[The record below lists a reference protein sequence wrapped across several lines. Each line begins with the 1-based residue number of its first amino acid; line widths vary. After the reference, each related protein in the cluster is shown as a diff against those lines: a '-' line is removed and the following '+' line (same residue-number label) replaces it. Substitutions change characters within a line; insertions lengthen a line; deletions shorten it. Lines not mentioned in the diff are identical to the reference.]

1 MQTKEQMT
9 DWTLLSDMYYAAPE
23 IWYGLGLFAVLLLAV
38 ILFEL
43 LRILKLKQKNYFL
56 NRDRERY
63 AETLYASRDGYF
75 AFIYPDQKVNDPR
88 RNIVERCSRRLAVIM
103 NLPEGTKSSFEDIL
117 KNFYKDDVK
126 KIQKY
131 VGMLKDE
138 GVSFDD
144 EFMLKTAN
152 KYLRLVGTR
161 INGIDG
167 NIYCDMIWFRD
178 VSFETSKISSL
189 EKAKDDTSFRLA
201 QLQDLLDNLPF
212 PIWLRNDKLKIIN
225 CNKKFAELAGGASR
239 ETVLREGI
247 EINSVSGESVSKELA
262 KTAHAANRGRK
273 ATVNVVRN
281 GERIVME
288 AFETPFHAEE
298 SLDKIYTAGTLIDV
312 SELDEL
318 KRNLKLHQNAQLE
331 ILGTLGTAFAV
342 FDQHLKLAFHNQSF
356 AKLWQLEDSWFEQD
370 ASYAAFLD
378 TIREKRLLPEVP
390 DYVMFKNEEQKKFTQ
405 IIEPQKDML
414 HLPNGKT
421 LRRLRAAYPMGG
433 LIFAYEDITDRLA
446 TTSAYNALLAV
457 QKEMLENLFD
467 AVLIFGTNGRLNS
480 YNSAY
485 LKLWKTQ
492 KNFLDQEPNLEEI
505 LDSQRQFFG
514 RKENWNELKKEIAA
528 HLLSMT
534 TKSFILNRKEE
545 GDLEVAA
552 KNLSDGSLMITYKR
566 LPGSD

>member
-1 MQTKEQMT
+1 MI
-9 DWTLLSDMYYAAPE
+9 DWTLISDMYYAAPE
-23 IWYGLGLFAVLLLAV
+23 FWYGLGVLAALMATV

-131 VGMLKDE
+131 VSMLKDE

-152 KYLRLVGTR
+152 KFLRLVGTR

-189 EKAKDDTSFRLA
+189 EKAKADTGAKLT
-201 QLQDLLDNLPF
+201 QLQDMLDNLPF
-212 PIWLRNDKLKIIN
+212 PVWLRNDKLKIIN
-225 CNKKFAELAGGASR
+225 CNRKFAELAGSTNR
-239 ETVLREGI
+239 ETILREGG
-247 EINSVSGESVSKELA
+247 EINSIGGESVSKELA
-262 KTAHAANRGRK
+262 KAACAANRGRK
-273 ATVNVVRN
+273 ATVNVVKD
-281 GERIVME
+281 GERLVME
-288 AFETPFHAEE
+288 AYETPFHAEE
-298 SLDKIYTAGTLIDV
+298 SLDKIFTAGTLIDV

-342 FDQHLKLAFHNQSF
+342 FDQNLRLAFHNHSF
-356 AKLWQLEDSWFEQD
+356 AKLWQLEESWFEGEPT
-370 ASYAAFLD
+370 YAAFLD

-414 HLPNGKT
+414 HLPDGKT

-446 TTSAYNALLAV
+446 TTSAYNALLSV
-457 QKEMLENLFD
+457 QKELLENLFD
-467 AVLIFGTNGRLNS
+467 AVLIFGANGRLNS
-480 YNSAY
+480 YNQAY
-485 LKLWKTQ
+485 LKLWKAQ
-492 KNFLDQEPNLEEI
+492 KSFLDQEPSLDEV
-505 LDSQRQFFG
+505 LDSQRGFFSQ
-514 RKENWNELKKEIAA
+514 KEYWIELKKEIAA

-534 TKSFILNRKEE
+534 TKSFILNRREQD
-545 GDLEVAA
+545 DLEVAA
-552 KNLSDGSLMITYKR
+552 RNLSDGSLMISYKKI
-566 LPGSD
+566 

>member
-1 MQTKEQMT
+1 
-9 DWTLLSDMYYAAPE
+9 MYYAAPE
-23 IWYGLGLFAVLLLAV
+23 IWYVLAAVFV
-38 ILFEL
+38 ILFAIIMVEL
-43 LRILKLKQKNYFL
+43 FRILKLKQKNYFL

-103 NLPEGTKSSFEDIL
+103 NLPNGTKSSFEDIL
-117 KNFYKDDVK
+117 KNFYKDDAK

-178 VSFETSKISSL
+178 VSFEVNKISSL
-189 EKAKDDTSFRLA
+189 ENDKDNTYFQLA
-201 QLQDLLDNLPF
+201 QLQDMLDNLPF
-212 PIWLRNDKLKIIN
+212 PVWLRNDKLKIIN
-225 CNKKFAELAGGASR
+225 CNKKFVELCGGQSK
-239 ETVLREGI
+239 ENILNEGI
-247 EINSVSGESVSKELA
+247 EITGINGESISKDLA
-262 KTAHAANRGRK
+262 KMAHAINRGK
-273 ATVNVVRN
+273 KNTVSLIKN
-281 GERIVME
+281 GERLVME

-298 SLDKIYTAGTLIDV
+298 SLDKIFTAGTLIDV

-318 KRNLKLHQNAQLE
+318 KRNLKVHQNAQLE

-342 FDQHLKLAFHNQSF
+342 FNQHLKLAFHNQAF
-356 AKLWQLEDSWFEQD
+356 ARLWQLDDDWFEQEP
-370 ASYAAFLD
+370 SYAMFLD

-390 DYVMFKNEEQKKFTQ
+390 DYVMFKNDEQKKFTQ

-421 LRRLRAAYPMGG
+421 LRRLRAAYPTGG

-446 TTSAYNALLAV
+446 TTSAYNALLSV

-467 AVLIFGTNGRLNS
+467 AVLIFGSNGRLNF
-480 YNSAY
+480 YNDAY
-485 LKLWKTQ
+485 LKLWNAQKT
-492 KNFLDQEPNLEEI
+492 FLTQEPNLEEI
-505 LDSQRQFFG
+505 LDSQRHFFSA
-514 RKENWNELKKEIAA
+514 KEDWENLKKEMTA

-534 TKSFILNRKEE
+534 TKTFILNRKD
-545 GDLEVAA
+545 GIDVEVASS
-552 KNLSDGSLMITYKR
+552 NLSDGSLMITYKKTP
-566 LPGSD
+566 L

>member
-1 MQTKEQMT
+1 MT
-9 DWTLLSDMYYAAPE
+9 DFNLLSDMYYAAPE
-23 IWYGLGLFAVLLLAV
+23 IWYALAFVFIVLLLV

-43 LRILKLKQKNYFL
+43 FRILKLKQKNYFL

-103 NLPEGTKSSFEDIL
+103 NLPEGTKSSFEEIL

-131 VGMLKDE
+131 VSLLKDE

-178 VSFETSKISSL
+178 VSFEVNKISSL
-189 EKAKDDTSFRLA
+189 ENDKDNTYFQLA
-201 QLQDLLDNLPF
+201 QLQDMFDNLPF
-212 PIWLRNDKLKIIN
+212 PVWLRNDKLKIIN
-225 CNKKFAELAGGASR
+225 CNKKFAELCGGQAK
-239 ETVLREGI
+239 EKILNEGI
-247 EINSVSGESVSKELA
+247 EITGINGESISKELA
-262 KTAHAANRGRK
+262 KMAHAINRSKK
-273 ATVNVVRN
+273 ATVSIIKN
-281 GERIVME
+281 GERLVME

-298 SLDKIYTAGTLIDV
+298 SLDKIFTAGTLIDV

-318 KRNLKLHQNAQLE
+318 KRNLKVHQNAQLE

-356 AKLWQLEDSWFEQD
+356 ARLWQLDDAWFEKEP
-370 ASYAAFLD
+370 SYTVFLD

-421 LRRLRAAYPMGG
+421 LRRLRAAYPTGG

-446 TTSAYNALLAV
+446 TTSAYNALLSV

-467 AVLIFGTNGRLNS
+467 AVLIFGSNGRLS
-480 YNSAY
+480 FYNEAY
-485 LKLWKTQ
+485 LKLWKAQ
-492 KNFLDQEPNLEEI
+492 KNFLAQEPNLEEV
-505 LDSQRQFFG
+505 LDSQRYFFSE
-514 RKENWNELKKEIAA
+514 KEDWENLKKEMTA

-534 TKSFILNRKEE
+534 TKTFILNRK
-545 GDLEVAA
+545 DDSDIEVASC
-552 KNLSDGSLMITYKR
+552 NLSDGSLMITYKKTS
-566 LPGSD
+566 L

>member
-1 MQTKEQMT
+1 MI
-9 DWTLLSDMYYAAPE
+9 DWTLISDMYYAAPE
-23 IWYGLGLFAVLLLAV
+23 FWYGLGVLAALMAAV

-131 VGMLKDE
+131 VSMLKDE

-152 KYLRLVGTR
+152 KFLRLVGTR

-189 EKAKDDTSFRLA
+189 EKAKADTGAKLT
-201 QLQDLLDNLPF
+201 QLQDMLDNLPF
-212 PIWLRNDKLKIIN
+212 PVWLRNDKLKIIN
-225 CNKKFAELAGGASR
+225 CNRKFAELAGSTNR
-239 ETVLREGI
+239 ETILREGG
-247 EINSVSGESVSKELA
+247 EINSIGGESVSKELA
-262 KTAHAANRGRK
+262 KAACAANRGRK
-273 ATVNVVRN
+273 ATVNVVKD
-281 GERIVME
+281 GERLVME
-288 AFETPFHAEE
+288 AYETPFHAEE
-298 SLDKIYTAGTLIDV
+298 SLDKIFTAGTLIDV

-342 FDQHLKLAFHNQSF
+342 FDQNLRLAFHNHSF
-356 AKLWQLEDSWFEQD
+356 AQLWQLEESWFEGEPT
-370 ASYAAFLD
+370 YAAFLD

-414 HLPNGKT
+414 HLPDGKT

-446 TTSAYNALLAV
+446 TTSAYNALLSV
-457 QKEMLENLFD
+457 QKELLENLFD
-467 AVLIFGTNGRLNS
+467 AVLIFGANGRLNS
-480 YNSAY
+480 YNQAY
-485 LKLWKTQ
+485 LKLWKAQ
-492 KNFLDQEPNLEEI
+492 KSFLDQEPSLDEV
-505 LDSQRQFFG
+505 LDSQRGFFSQ
-514 RKENWNELKKEIAA
+514 KENWIELKKEIAA

-534 TKSFILNRKEE
+534 TKSFILNRREQD
-545 GDLEVAA
+545 DLEVAA
-552 KNLSDGSLMITYKR
+552 RNLSDGSLMISYKKI
-566 LPGSD
+566 

>member
-1 MQTKEQMT
+1 MI
-9 DWTLLSDMYYAAPE
+9 DFNLLSDMYYAAPE
-23 IWYGLGLFAVLLLAV
+23 IWYVLAAVFV
-38 ILFEL
+38 ILFVIIMVEL
-43 LRILKLKQKNYFL
+43 FRILKLKQKNYFL

-103 NLPEGTKSSFEDIL
+103 NLPDGTKSSFEDIL

-131 VGMLKDE
+131 VEMLKDE

-144 EFMLKTAN
+144 EFMLKSAN

-178 VSFETSKISSL
+178 VSFEVNKISSL
-189 EKAKDDTSFRLA
+189 ENDKDNTYFQLV
-201 QLQDLLDNLPF
+201 QLQDMLDNLPF
-212 PIWLRNDKLKIIN
+212 PVWLRNDKLKIIN
-225 CNKKFAELAGGASR
+225 CNKRFLELCGGQTK
-239 ETVLREGI
+239 EKIINEGI
-247 EINSVSGESVSKELA
+247 EINGINGESISKDLA
-262 KTAHAANRGRK
+262 KMAHSINRGK
-273 ATVNVVRN
+273 KTTVSLIKN
-281 GERIVME
+281 GERLVME
-288 AFETPFHAEE
+288 AFETPFHAED
-298 SLDKIYTAGTLIDV
+298 SLDKIFTAGTLIDV

-318 KRNLKLHQNAQLE
+318 KRNLKVHQNAQLE

-356 AKLWQLEDSWFEQD
+356 ARLWLLDDAWFEQEP
-370 ASYAAFLD
+370 SYATFLD

-390 DYVMFKNEEQKKFTQ
+390 DYIMFKNEEQKKFTQ

-421 LRRLRAAYPMGG
+421 LRRLRAAYPTGG

-446 TTSAYNALLAV
+446 TTSAYNALLSV

-467 AVLIFGTNGRLNS
+467 AVLIFGSNGRLNF
-480 YNSAY
+480 YNESY
-485 LKLWKTQ
+485 LKLWKAQ
-492 KNFLDQEPNLEEI
+492 KNFLAQEPNLEEV
-505 LDSQRQFFG
+505 LDSQRLFFDE
-514 RKENWNELKKEIAA
+514 KEDWDSLKKEMTA

-534 TKSFILNRKEE
+534 TKTFILNRRDGK
-545 GDLEVAA
+545 DIEVAA
-552 KNLSDGSLMITYKR
+552 KSLSDGSLMITYKKAS
-566 LPGSD
+566 L

>member
-1 MQTKEQMT
+1 
-9 DWTLLSDMYYAAPE
+9 MYYAAPE
-23 IWYGLGLFAVLLLAV
+23 IWYVLAAIFV
-38 ILFEL
+38 ILFAIIMIEL
-43 LRILKLKQKNYFL
+43 FRILKLKQKNYFL

-103 NLPEGTKSSFEDIL
+103 NLLNGTKSSFEDIL

-178 VSFETSKISSL
+178 VSFEVNKISSL
-189 EKAKDDTSFRLA
+189 ENDKDNTYFQLA
-201 QLQDLLDNLPF
+201 QLQDMLDNLPF
-212 PIWLRNDKLKIIN
+212 PVWLRNDKLKIIN
-225 CNKKFAELAGGASR
+225 CNKKFVELCGGQSK
-239 ETVLREGI
+239 ENILNEGI
-247 EINSVSGESVSKELA
+247 EITGINGESISKDLA
-262 KTAHAANRGRK
+262 KMAHAINRGK
-273 ATVNVVRN
+273 KNTVSLIKN
-281 GERIVME
+281 GERLVME

-298 SLDKIYTAGTLIDV
+298 SLDKIFTAGTLIDV

-318 KRNLKLHQNAQLE
+318 KRNLKVHQNAQLE

-342 FDQHLKLAFHNQSF
+342 FNQHLKLAFHNQAF
-356 AKLWQLEDSWFEQD
+356 ARLWQLDDDWFEQEP
-370 ASYAAFLD
+370 SYAMFLD

-390 DYVMFKNEEQKKFTQ
+390 DYVMFKNDEQKKFTQ

-421 LRRLRAAYPMGG
+421 LRRLRAAYPTGG

-446 TTSAYNALLAV
+446 TTSAYNALLSV

-467 AVLIFGTNGRLNS
+467 AVLIFGSNGRLNF
-480 YNSAY
+480 YNDAY
-485 LKLWKTQ
+485 LKLWNAQKT
-492 KNFLDQEPNLEEI
+492 FLAQEPNLEEI
-505 LDSQRQFFG
+505 LDSQRHFFSA
-514 RKENWNELKKEIAA
+514 KEDWESLKKEMTA

-534 TKSFILNRKEE
+534 TKTFILNRKD
-545 GDLEVAA
+545 GIDVEVASS
-552 KNLSDGSLMITYKR
+552 NLSDGSLMITYKKTP
-566 LPGSD
+566 L

>member
-1 MQTKEQMT
+1 MT
-9 DWTLLSDMYYAAPE
+9 DFNLLSDMYYAAPE
-23 IWYGLGLFAVLLLAV
+23 IWYVLAAIFVILFAVIMV
-38 ILFEL
+38 ELF
-43 LRILKLKQKNYFL
+43 RILKLKQKNYFL

-103 NLPEGTKSSFEDIL
+103 NLPNGTKSSFEDIL

-178 VSFETSKISSL
+178 VSFEVNKISSL
-189 EKAKDDTSFRLA
+189 ENDKDNTYFQLA
-201 QLQDLLDNLPF
+201 QLQDMLDNLPF
-212 PIWLRNDKLKIIN
+212 PVWLRNDKLKIIN
-225 CNKKFAELAGGASR
+225 CNKKFVELCGGQSK
-239 ETVLREGI
+239 ENILNEGI
-247 EINSVSGESVSKELA
+247 EITGINGESISKDLA
-262 KTAHAANRGRK
+262 KMAHAINRGK
-273 ATVNVVRN
+273 KNTVSLIKN
-281 GERIVME
+281 GERLVME

-298 SLDKIYTAGTLIDV
+298 SLDKIFTAGTLIDV

-318 KRNLKLHQNAQLE
+318 KRNLKVHQNAQLE

-342 FDQHLKLAFHNQSF
+342 FNQHLKLAFHNQAF
-356 AKLWQLEDSWFEQD
+356 ARLWQLDDDWFEQEP
-370 ASYAAFLD
+370 SYAMFLD

-390 DYVMFKNEEQKKFTQ
+390 DYVMFKNDEQKKFTQ

-421 LRRLRAAYPMGG
+421 LRRLRAAYPTGG

-446 TTSAYNALLAV
+446 TTSAYNALLSV

-467 AVLIFGTNGRLNS
+467 AVLIFGSNGRLNF
-480 YNSAY
+480 YNDAY
-485 LKLWKTQ
+485 LKLWNAQKT
-492 KNFLDQEPNLEEI
+492 FLAQEPNLEEI
-505 LDSQRQFFG
+505 LDSQRHFFSA
-514 RKENWNELKKEIAA
+514 KEDWENLKKEMTA

-534 TKSFILNRKEE
+534 TKTFILNRKD
-545 GDLEVAA
+545 GIDVEVASS
-552 KNLSDGSLMITYKR
+552 NLSDGSLMITYKKTP
-566 LPGSD
+566 L

>member
-1 MQTKEQMT
+1 MT
-9 DWTLLSDMYYAAPE
+9 DFNLLSDMYYAAPE
-23 IWYGLGLFAVLLLAV
+23 IWYVLAAIFVILFLV

-43 LRILKLKQKNYFL
+43 FRILKLKQKNYFL

-103 NLPEGTKSSFEDIL
+103 NLPNGTKSSFEDIL
-117 KNFYKDDVK
+117 KNFYKDDIK

-131 VGMLKDE
+131 VGLLKDE

-178 VSFETSKISSL
+178 VSFEVNKISSL
-189 EKAKDDTSFRLA
+189 ENDKDNTCFQLA
-201 QLQDLLDNLPF
+201 QLQDMLDNLPF
-212 PIWLRNDKLKIIN
+212 PVWLRNDKLKIIN
-225 CNKKFAELAGGASR
+225 CNKKFVELCGGQTK
-239 ETVLREGI
+239 EKIFNDEI
-247 EINSVSGESVSKELA
+247 EITGISGESISKNLA
-262 KTAHAANRGRK
+262 KMAHTINRGKK
-273 ATVNVVRN
+273 ATVSIIKN
-281 GERIVME
+281 GERLVME

-298 SLDKIYTAGTLIDV
+298 SLDKIFTAGTLIDV

-318 KRNLKLHQNAQLE
+318 TRNLKVHQNAQLE

-356 AKLWQLEDSWFEQD
+356 ARLWQLDDAWFEQEP
-370 ASYAAFLD
+370 SYAAFLD

-390 DYVMFKNEEQKKFTQ
+390 DYVMFKNEEQKKFSQ

-421 LRRLRAAYPMGG
+421 LRRLRAAYPTGG

-446 TTSAYNALLAV
+446 TTSAYNALLSV

-467 AVLIFGTNGRLNS
+467 AVLIFGSNGRLNFYNES
-480 YNSAY
+480 YI
-485 LKLWKTQ
+485 KLWKAQ
-492 KNFLDQEPNLEEI
+492 KNFLAQEPNLEEI
-505 LDSQRQFFG
+505 LDSQRSFFSE
-514 RKENWNELKKEIAA
+514 KENWKDLKKEMTT

-534 TKSFILNRKEE
+534 TKSFIVNRND
-545 GDLEVAA
+545 GNDVEVAS
-552 KNLSDGSLMITYKR
+552 KNLSDGSLMITYKKH
-566 LPGSD
+566 LAD

>member
-1 MQTKEQMT
+1 MI
-9 DWTLLSDMYYAAPE
+9 DWTLISDMYYAAPE
-23 IWYGLGLFAVLLLAV
+23 FWYGLGVLAALMAAV
-38 ILFEL
+38 ILLEL

-131 VGMLKDE
+131 VSMLKDE

-152 KYLRLVGTR
+152 KFLRLVGTR

-189 EKAKDDTSFRLA
+189 EKAKADTGAKLT
-201 QLQDLLDNLPF
+201 QLQDMLDNLPF
-212 PIWLRNDKLKIIN
+212 PVWLRNDKLKIIN
-225 CNKKFAELAGGASR
+225 CNRKFAELAGSTNR
-239 ETVLREGI
+239 ETILREGG
-247 EINSVSGESVSKELA
+247 EINSIGGESVSKELA
-262 KTAHAANRGRK
+262 KAACAANRGRK
-273 ATVNVVRN
+273 ATVNVVKD
-281 GERIVME
+281 GERLVME
-288 AFETPFHAEE
+288 AYETPFHAEE
-298 SLDKIYTAGTLIDV
+298 SLDKIFTAGTLIDV

-342 FDQHLKLAFHNQSF
+342 FDQNLRLAFHNHSF
-356 AKLWQLEDSWFEQD
+356 AQLWQLEESWFEGEPT
-370 ASYAAFLD
+370 YAAFLD

-414 HLPNGKT
+414 HLPDGKT

-446 TTSAYNALLAV
+446 TTSAYNALLSV
-457 QKEMLENLFD
+457 QKELLENLFD
-467 AVLIFGTNGRLNS
+467 AVLIFGANGRLNS
-480 YNSAY
+480 YNQAY
-485 LKLWKTQ
+485 LKLWKAQ
-492 KNFLDQEPNLEEI
+492 KSFLDQEPSLDEV
-505 LDSQRQFFG
+505 LDSQRGFFSQ
-514 RKENWNELKKEIAA
+514 KENWIELKKEIAA

-534 TKSFILNRKEE
+534 TKSFILNRREQD
-545 GDLEVAA
+545 DLEVAA
-552 KNLSDGSLMITYKR
+552 RNLSDGSLMISYKKI
-566 LPGSD
+566 

>member
-1 MQTKEQMT
+1 MI
-9 DWTLLSDMYYAAPE
+9 DWTLISDMYYAAPE
-23 IWYGLGLFAVLLLAV
+23 FWYGLGVLAALMAAV

-152 KYLRLVGTR
+152 KFLRLVGTR

-189 EKAKDDTSFRLA
+189 EKAKADTGAKLT
-201 QLQDLLDNLPF
+201 QLQDMLDNLPF
-212 PIWLRNDKLKIIN
+212 PVWLRNDKLKIIN
-225 CNKKFAELAGGASR
+225 CNRKFAELAGSTNR
-239 ETVLREGI
+239 ETILREGG
-247 EINSVSGESVSKELA
+247 EINSIGGESVSKELA
-262 KTAHAANRGRK
+262 KAACAANRGRK
-273 ATVNVVRN
+273 ATVNVVKD
-281 GERIVME
+281 GERLVME
-288 AFETPFHAEE
+288 AYETPFHAEE
-298 SLDKIYTAGTLIDV
+298 SLDKIFTAGTLIDV

-342 FDQHLKLAFHNQSF
+342 FDQNLRLAFHNHSF
-356 AKLWQLEDSWFEQD
+356 AQLWPLEESWFEGEPT
-370 ASYAAFLD
+370 YAAFLD

-414 HLPNGKT
+414 HLPDGKT

-446 TTSAYNALLAV
+446 TTSAYNALLSV
-457 QKEMLENLFD
+457 QKELLENLFD
-467 AVLIFGTNGRLNS
+467 AVLIFGANGRLNS
-480 YNSAY
+480 YNQAY
-485 LKLWKTQ
+485 LKLWKAQ
-492 KNFLDQEPNLEEI
+492 KSFLDQEPSLDEV
-505 LDSQRQFFG
+505 LDSQRGFFSQ
-514 RKENWNELKKEIAA
+514 KENWIELKKEIAA

-534 TKSFILNRKEE
+534 TKSFILNRREQD
-545 GDLEVAA
+545 DLEVAA
-552 KNLSDGSLMITYKR
+552 RNLSDGSLMISYKKI
-566 LPGSD
+566 

>member
-1 MQTKEQMT
+1 
-9 DWTLLSDMYYAAPE
+9 MYYAAPE
-23 IWYGLGLFAVLLLAV
+23 IWYVLAAIFV
-38 ILFEL
+38 ILFAIIMVEL
-43 LRILKLKQKNYFL
+43 FRILKLKQKNYFL

-103 NLPEGTKSSFEDIL
+103 NLPNGTKSSFEDIL

-178 VSFETSKISSL
+178 VSFEVNKISSL
-189 EKAKDDTSFRLA
+189 ENDKDNTYFQLA
-201 QLQDLLDNLPF
+201 QLQDMLDNLPF
-212 PIWLRNDKLKIIN
+212 PVWLRNDKLKIIN
-225 CNKKFAELAGGASR
+225 CNKKFVELCGGQSK
-239 ETVLREGI
+239 ENILNEGI
-247 EINSVSGESVSKELA
+247 EITGINGESISKDLA
-262 KTAHAANRGRK
+262 KMAHAINRGK
-273 ATVNVVRN
+273 KNTVSLIKN
-281 GERIVME
+281 GERLVME

-298 SLDKIYTAGTLIDV
+298 SLDKIFTAGTLIDV

-318 KRNLKLHQNAQLE
+318 KRNLKVHQNAQLE

-342 FDQHLKLAFHNQSF
+342 FNQHLKLAFHNQAF
-356 AKLWQLEDSWFEQD
+356 ARLWQLDDDWFEQEP
-370 ASYAAFLD
+370 SYAMFLD

-390 DYVMFKNEEQKKFTQ
+390 DYVMFKNDEQKKFTQ

-421 LRRLRAAYPMGG
+421 LRRLRAAYPTGG

-446 TTSAYNALLAV
+446 TTSAYNALLSV

-467 AVLIFGTNGRLNS
+467 AVLIFGSNGRLNF
-480 YNSAY
+480 YNDAY
-485 LKLWKTQ
+485 LKLWNAPKT
-492 KNFLDQEPNLEEI
+492 FLAQEPNLEEI
-505 LDSQRQFFG
+505 LDSQRHFFSA
-514 RKENWNELKKEIAA
+514 KEDWENLKKEMTA

-534 TKSFILNRKEE
+534 TKTFILNRKD
-545 GDLEVAA
+545 GIDVEVASS
-552 KNLSDGSLMITYKR
+552 NLSDGSLMITYKKTP
-566 LPGSD
+566 L

>member
-1 MQTKEQMT
+1 
-9 DWTLLSDMYYAAPE
+9 MYYAAPE
-23 IWYGLGLFAVLLLAV
+23 IWYVLAAIFVILFAVIMV
-38 ILFEL
+38 ELF
-43 LRILKLKQKNYFL
+43 RILKLKQKNYFL

-103 NLPEGTKSSFEDIL
+103 NLPNGTKSSFEDIL

-178 VSFETSKISSL
+178 VSFEVNKISSL
-189 EKAKDDTSFRLA
+189 ENDKDNTYFQLA
-201 QLQDLLDNLPF
+201 QLQDMLDNLPF
-212 PIWLRNDKLKIIN
+212 PVWLRNDKLKIIN
-225 CNKKFAELAGGASR
+225 CNKKFVELCGGQSK
-239 ETVLREGI
+239 ENILNEGI
-247 EINSVSGESVSKELA
+247 EITGINGESISKDLA
-262 KTAHAANRGRK
+262 KMAHAINRGK
-273 ATVNVVRN
+273 KNTVSLIKN
-281 GERIVME
+281 GERLVME

-298 SLDKIYTAGTLIDV
+298 SLDKIFTAGTLIDV

-318 KRNLKLHQNAQLE
+318 KRNLKVHQNAQLE

-342 FDQHLKLAFHNQSF
+342 FNQHLKLAFHNQAF
-356 AKLWQLEDSWFEQD
+356 ARLWQLDDDWFEQEP
-370 ASYAAFLD
+370 SYAMFLD

-390 DYVMFKNEEQKKFTQ
+390 DYVMFKNDEQKKFTQ

-421 LRRLRAAYPMGG
+421 LRRLRAAYPTGG

-446 TTSAYNALLAV
+446 TTSAYNALLSV

-467 AVLIFGTNGRLNS
+467 AVLIFGSNGRLNF
-480 YNSAY
+480 YNDAY
-485 LKLWKTQ
+485 LKLWNAQKT
-492 KNFLDQEPNLEEI
+492 FLAQEPNLEEI
-505 LDSQRQFFG
+505 LDSQRHFFSA
-514 RKENWNELKKEIAA
+514 KEDWENLKKEMTA

-534 TKSFILNRKEE
+534 TKTFILNRKD
-545 GDLEVAA
+545 GIDVEVASS
-552 KNLSDGSLMITYKR
+552 NLSDGSLMITYKKTP
-566 LPGSD
+566 L

>member
-1 MQTKEQMT
+1 
-9 DWTLLSDMYYAAPE
+9 MYYAAPE
-23 IWYGLGLFAVLLLAV
+23 IWYVLAAIFV
-38 ILFEL
+38 ILFAIIMVEL
-43 LRILKLKQKNYFL
+43 FRILKLKQKNYFL

-103 NLPEGTKSSFEDIL
+103 NLPNGTKSSFEDIL

-178 VSFETSKISSL
+178 VSFEVNKISSL
-189 EKAKDDTSFRLA
+189 ENDKDNTYFQLA
-201 QLQDLLDNLPF
+201 QLQDMLDNLPF
-212 PIWLRNDKLKIIN
+212 PVWLRNDKLKIIN
-225 CNKKFAELAGGASR
+225 CNKKFVELCGGQSK
-239 ETVLREGI
+239 ENILNEGI
-247 EINSVSGESVSKELA
+247 EITGINGESISKDLA
-262 KTAHAANRGRK
+262 KMAHAINRGK
-273 ATVNVVRN
+273 KNTVSLIKN
-281 GERIVME
+281 GERLVME

-298 SLDKIYTAGTLIDV
+298 SLDKIFTAGTLIDV

-318 KRNLKLHQNAQLE
+318 KRNLKVHQNAQLE

-342 FDQHLKLAFHNQSF
+342 FNQHLKLAFHNQAF
-356 AKLWQLEDSWFEQD
+356 ARLWQLDDDWFEQEP
-370 ASYAAFLD
+370 SYAMFLD

-390 DYVMFKNEEQKKFTQ
+390 DYVMFKNDEQKKFTQ

-421 LRRLRAAYPMGG
+421 LRRLRAAYPTGG

-446 TTSAYNALLAV
+446 TTSAYNALLSV

-467 AVLIFGTNGRLNS
+467 AVLIFGSNGRLNF
-480 YNSAY
+480 YNDAY
-485 LKLWKTQ
+485 LKLWNAQKT
-492 KNFLDQEPNLEEI
+492 FLAQEPNLEEI
-505 LDSQRQFFG
+505 LDSQRHFFSA
-514 RKENWNELKKEIAA
+514 KEDWENLKKEMTA

-534 TKSFILNRKEE
+534 TKTFILNRKD
-545 GDLEVAA
+545 GIDVEVASS
-552 KNLSDGSLMITYKR
+552 NLSDGSLMITYKKTP
-566 LPGSD
+566 L

>member
-1 MQTKEQMT
+1 MI
-9 DWTLLSDMYYAAPE
+9 DWTLISDMYYAAPE
-23 IWYGLGLFAVLLLAV
+23 FWYGLGVLAALMAAV

-152 KYLRLVGTR
+152 KFLRLVGTR

-189 EKAKDDTSFRLA
+189 EKAKTDTGAKLT
-201 QLQDLLDNLPF
+201 QLQDMLDNLPF
-212 PIWLRNDKLKIIN
+212 PVWLRNDKLKIIN
-225 CNKKFAELAGGASR
+225 CNRKFAELAGSTNR
-239 ETVLREGI
+239 ETILREGG
-247 EINSVSGESVSKELA
+247 EINSIGGESVSKELA
-262 KTAHAANRGRK
+262 KAACAANRGRK
-273 ATVNVVRN
+273 ATVNVVKD
-281 GERIVME
+281 GERLVME
-288 AFETPFHAEE
+288 AYETPFHAEE
-298 SLDKIYTAGTLIDV
+298 SLDKIFTAGTLIDV

-342 FDQHLKLAFHNQSF
+342 FDQNLRLAFHNHSF
-356 AKLWQLEDSWFEQD
+356 AQLWQLEESWFEGEPT
-370 ASYAAFLD
+370 YAAFLD

-414 HLPNGKT
+414 HLPDGKT

-446 TTSAYNALLAV
+446 TTSAYNALLSV
-457 QKEMLENLFD
+457 QKELLENLFD
-467 AVLIFGTNGRLNS
+467 AVLIFGANGRLNS
-480 YNSAY
+480 YNQAY
-485 LKLWKTQ
+485 LKLWKAQ
-492 KNFLDQEPNLEEI
+492 KSFLDQEPSLDEV
-505 LDSQRQFFG
+505 LDSQRGFFSQ
-514 RKENWNELKKEIAA
+514 KENWIELKKEIAA

-534 TKSFILNRKEE
+534 TKSFILNRREQD
-545 GDLEVAA
+545 DLEVAA
-552 KNLSDGSLMITYKR
+552 RNLSDGSLMISYKKI
-566 LPGSD
+566 

>member
-1 MQTKEQMT
+1 
-9 DWTLLSDMYYAAPE
+9 MYYAAPE
-23 IWYGLGLFAVLLLAV
+23 IWYVLAAIFV
-38 ILFEL
+38 ILFAIIMVEL
-43 LRILKLKQKNYFL
+43 FRILKLKQKNYFL

-103 NLPEGTKSSFEDIL
+103 NLPNGTKSSFEDIL

-178 VSFETSKISSL
+178 VSFEVNKISSL
-189 EKAKDDTSFRLA
+189 ENDKDNTYFQLA
-201 QLQDLLDNLPF
+201 QLQDMLDNLPF
-212 PIWLRNDKLKIIN
+212 PVWLRNDKLKIIN
-225 CNKKFAELAGGASR
+225 CNKKFVELCGGQSK
-239 ETVLREGI
+239 ENILNEGI
-247 EINSVSGESVSKELA
+247 EITGINGESISKDLA
-262 KTAHAANRGRK
+262 KMAHAINRGK
-273 ATVNVVRN
+273 KNTVSLIKN
-281 GERIVME
+281 GERLVME

-298 SLDKIYTAGTLIDV
+298 SLDKIFTAGTLIDV

-318 KRNLKLHQNAQLE
+318 KRNLKVHQNAQLE

-342 FDQHLKLAFHNQSF
+342 FNQHLKLAFHNQAF
-356 AKLWQLEDSWFEQD
+356 ARLWQLDDDWFEQEP
-370 ASYAAFLD
+370 SYAMFLD
-378 TIREKRLLPEVP
+378 TIREKGLLPEVP
-390 DYVMFKNEEQKKFTQ
+390 DYVMFKNDEQKKFTQ

-421 LRRLRAAYPMGG
+421 LRRLRAAYPTGG

-446 TTSAYNALLAV
+446 TTSAYNALLSV

-467 AVLIFGTNGRLNS
+467 AVLIFGSNGRLNF
-480 YNSAY
+480 YNDAY
-485 LKLWKTQ
+485 LKLWNAPKT
-492 KNFLDQEPNLEEI
+492 FLAQEPNLEEI
-505 LDSQRQFFG
+505 LDSQRHFFSA
-514 RKENWNELKKEIAA
+514 KEDWENLKKEMTA

-534 TKSFILNRKEE
+534 TKTFILNRKD
-545 GDLEVAA
+545 GIDVEVASS
-552 KNLSDGSLMITYKR
+552 NLSDGSLMITYKKTP
-566 LPGSD
+566 L

>member
-1 MQTKEQMT
+1 MT
-9 DWTLLSDMYYAAPE
+9 DFDLLSDMYYAAPE
-23 IWYGLGLFAVLLLAV
+23 IWYALAFVFV
-38 ILFEL
+38 ILFVIILGL
-43 LRILKLKQKNYFL
+43 LFRLLKLKQKNYFL

-88 RNIVERCSRRLAVIM
+88 KNIVERCSRRLAVIM
-103 NLPEGTKSSFEDIL
+103 NLPEGTKSSFEDLL

-131 VGMLKDE
+131 VSLLKDD

-178 VSFETSKISSL
+178 VSFEVNKISSL
-189 EKAKDDTSFRLA
+189 ENDKNKTCFQLS
-201 QLQDLLDNLPF
+201 QLQDMLDNLPF
-212 PIWLRNDKLKIIN
+212 PVWLRNDKLRIIN
-225 CNKKFAELAGGASR
+225 CNKKFIELCGGISKER
-239 ETVLREGI
+239 ILNEGI
-247 EINSVSGESVSKELA
+247 EITGINGESISKDLA
-262 KTAHAANRGRK
+262 KMAHAINRNK
-273 ATVNVVRN
+273 KNTVSIVKN
-281 GERIVME
+281 GERLVME

-298 SLDKIYTAGTLIDV
+298 SLDKIFTAGTLVDV

-318 KRNLKLHQNAQLE
+318 KRNLKVHQNAQLE

-356 AKLWQLEDSWFEQD
+356 AHLWKLDESWFEQD
-370 ASYAAFLD
+370 PSYTMFLD

-421 LRRLRAAYPMGG
+421 LRRLRAAYPTGG

-446 TTSAYNALLAV
+446 TTSAYNALLSV

-467 AVLIFGTNGRLNS
+467 AVVVFGSNGRLS
-480 YNSAY
+480 FYNESY
-485 LKLWKTQ
+485 LKLWKAQ
-492 KNFLDQEPNLEEI
+492 KNFLSQEPNLEEL
-505 LDSQRQFFG
+505 LDSQRFFFSE
-514 RKENWNELKKEIAA
+514 KEDWENLKKEITA

-534 TKSFILNRKEE
+534 TKTFILNRKD
-545 GDLEVAA
+545 GSDIEVASS
-552 KNLSDGSLMITYKR
+552 NLSDGSLMITYKKAP
-566 LPGSD
+566 L

>member
-1 MQTKEQMT
+1 MT
-9 DWTLLSDMYYAAPE
+9 DFNLLSDMYYAAPE
-23 IWYGLGLFAVLLLAV
+23 IWYVLAAIFVILFLV

-43 LRILKLKQKNYFL
+43 FRILKLKQKNYFL

-103 NLPEGTKSSFEDIL
+103 NLPNGTKSSFEDIL
-117 KNFYKDDVK
+117 KNFYKDDIK

-131 VGMLKDE
+131 VGLLKDE

-178 VSFETSKISSL
+178 VSFEVNKISSL
-189 EKAKDDTSFRLA
+189 ENDKDNTCFQLA
-201 QLQDLLDNLPF
+201 QLQDMLDNLPF
-212 PIWLRNDKLKIIN
+212 PVWLRNDKLKIIN
-225 CNKKFAELAGGASR
+225 CNKKFVELCGGQTK
-239 ETVLREGI
+239 EKIFNDEI
-247 EINSVSGESVSKELA
+247 EITGISGESISKNLA
-262 KTAHAANRGRK
+262 KMAHTINRGKK
-273 ATVNVVRN
+273 ATVSIIKN
-281 GERIVME
+281 GERLVME

-298 SLDKIYTAGTLIDV
+298 SLDKIFTAGTLIDV

-318 KRNLKLHQNAQLE
+318 KRNLKVHQNAQLE

-356 AKLWQLEDSWFEQD
+356 ARLWQLDDAWFEQEP
-370 ASYAAFLD
+370 SYAAFLD

-390 DYVMFKNEEQKKFTQ
+390 DYVMFKNEEQKKFSQ

-421 LRRLRAAYPMGG
+421 LRRLRAAYPTGG

-446 TTSAYNALLAV
+446 TTSAYNALLSV

-467 AVLIFGTNGRLNS
+467 AVLIFGSNGRLNFYNES
-480 YNSAY
+480 YI
-485 LKLWKTQ
+485 KLWKAQ
-492 KNFLDQEPNLEEI
+492 KNFLAQEPNLEEI
-505 LDSQRQFFG
+505 LDSQRSFFSE
-514 RKENWNELKKEIAA
+514 KENWKDLKKEMTT

-534 TKSFILNRKEE
+534 TKSFIVNRND
-545 GDLEVAA
+545 GNDVEVAS
-552 KNLSDGSLMITYKR
+552 KNLSDGSLMITYKKH
-566 LPGSD
+566 LAD

>member
-1 MQTKEQMT
+1 MI
-9 DWTLLSDMYYAAPE
+9 DWTLISDMYYAAPE
-23 IWYGLGLFAVLLLAV
+23 FWYGLGVLAALMAAV

-43 LRILKLKQKNYFL
+43 LRILKLKQKNYFI

-152 KYLRLVGTR
+152 KFLRLVGTR

-189 EKAKDDTSFRLA
+189 EKAKADTGAKLT
-201 QLQDLLDNLPF
+201 QLQDMLDNLPF
-212 PIWLRNDKLKIIN
+212 PVWLRNDKLKIIN
-225 CNKKFAELAGGASR
+225 CNRKFAELAGSTNR
-239 ETVLREGI
+239 ETILREGG
-247 EINSVSGESVSKELA
+247 EINSIGGESVSKELA
-262 KTAHAANRGRK
+262 KAACAANRGRK
-273 ATVNVVRN
+273 ATVNVVKD
-281 GERIVME
+281 GERLVME
-288 AFETPFHAEE
+288 AYETPFHAEE
-298 SLDKIYTAGTLIDV
+298 SLDKIFTAGTLIDV

-342 FDQHLKLAFHNQSF
+342 FDQNLRLAFHNHSF
-356 AKLWQLEDSWFEQD
+356 AQLWQLEESWFEGEPT
-370 ASYAAFLD
+370 YAAFLD

-446 TTSAYNALLAV
+446 TTSAYNALLSV
-457 QKEMLENLFD
+457 QKELLENLFD
-467 AVLIFGTNGRLNS
+467 AVLIFGANGRLNS
-480 YNSAY
+480 YNQAY
-485 LKLWKTQ
+485 LKLWKAQ
-492 KNFLDQEPNLEEI
+492 KSFLDQEPSLDEV
-505 LDSQRQFFG
+505 LDSQRGFFSQ
-514 RKENWNELKKEIAA
+514 KENWIELKKEIAA

-534 TKSFILNRKEE
+534 TKSFILNRREQD
-545 GDLEVAA
+545 DLEVAA
-552 KNLSDGSLMITYKR
+552 RNLSDGSLMISYKKI
-566 LPGSD
+566 

>member
-1 MQTKEQMT
+1 MT
-9 DWTLLSDMYYAAPE
+9 DFNLLSDMYYAAPE
-23 IWYGLGLFAVLLLAV
+23 IWYVLAAIFVILFLV

-43 LRILKLKQKNYFL
+43 FRILKLKQKNYFL

-103 NLPEGTKSSFEDIL
+103 NLPNGTKSSFEDIL
-117 KNFYKDDVK
+117 KNFYKDDIK

-131 VGMLKDE
+131 VGLLKDE

-178 VSFETSKISSL
+178 VSFEVNKISSL
-189 EKAKDDTSFRLA
+189 ENDKDNTCFQLA
-201 QLQDLLDNLPF
+201 QLQDMLDNLPF
-212 PIWLRNDKLKIIN
+212 PVWLRNDKLKIIN
-225 CNKKFAELAGGASR
+225 CNKKFVELCGGQTK
-239 ETVLREGI
+239 EKIFNKEIEVTGI
-247 EINSVSGESVSKELA
+247 SGESISKNLA
-262 KTAHAANRGRK
+262 KMAHTINRGKK
-273 ATVNVVRN
+273 ATVSIIKN
-281 GERIVME
+281 GERLVME

-298 SLDKIYTAGTLIDV
+298 SLDKIFTAGTLIDV

-318 KRNLKLHQNAQLE
+318 KRNLKVHQNAQLE

-356 AKLWQLEDSWFEQD
+356 ARLWQLDDAWFEQEP
-370 ASYAAFLD
+370 SYAAFLD

-390 DYVMFKNEEQKKFTQ
+390 DYVMFKNEEQKKFSQ

-421 LRRLRAAYPMGG
+421 LRRLRAAYPTGG

-446 TTSAYNALLAV
+446 TTSAYNALLSV

-467 AVLIFGTNGRLNS
+467 AVLIFGSNGRLNFYNES
-480 YNSAY
+480 YI
-485 LKLWKTQ
+485 KLWKAQ
-492 KNFLDQEPNLEEI
+492 KNFLAQEPNLEEI
-505 LDSQRQFFG
+505 LDSQRSFFSE
-514 RKENWNELKKEIAA
+514 KENWKDLKKEMTT

-534 TKSFILNRKEE
+534 TKSFIVNRND
-545 GDLEVAA
+545 GNDVEVAS
-552 KNLSDGSLMITYKR
+552 KNLSDGSLMITYKKH
-566 LPGSD
+566 LAD

>member
-1 MQTKEQMT
+1 MI
-9 DWTLLSDMYYAAPE
+9 DWTLISDMYYAAPE
-23 IWYGLGLFAVLLLAV
+23 FWYGLGVLAALMAAV

-152 KYLRLVGTR
+152 KFLRLVGTR

-189 EKAKDDTSFRLA
+189 EKAKADTGAKLT
-201 QLQDLLDNLPF
+201 QLQDMLDNLPF
-212 PIWLRNDKLKIIN
+212 PVWLRNDKLKIIN
-225 CNKKFAELAGGASR
+225 CNRKFAELAGSTNR
-239 ETVLREGI
+239 ETILREGG
-247 EINSVSGESVSKELA
+247 EINSIGGESVSKELA
-262 KTAHAANRGRK
+262 KAACAANRGRK
-273 ATVNVVRN
+273 ATVNVVKD
-281 GERIVME
+281 GERLVME
-288 AFETPFHAEE
+288 AYETPFHAEE
-298 SLDKIYTAGTLIDV
+298 SLDKIFTAGTLIDV

-342 FDQHLKLAFHNQSF
+342 FDQNLRLAFHNHSF
-356 AKLWQLEDSWFEQD
+356 AQLWQLEESWFEGEPT
-370 ASYAAFLD
+370 YAAFLD

-414 HLPNGKT
+414 HLPDGKT

-446 TTSAYNALLAV
+446 TTSAYNALLSV
-457 QKEMLENLFD
+457 QKELLENLFD
-467 AVLIFGTNGRLNS
+467 AVLIFGANGRLNS
-480 YNSAY
+480 YNQAY
-485 LKLWKTQ
+485 LKLWKAQ
-492 KNFLDQEPNLEEI
+492 KSFLDQEPSLDEV
-505 LDSQRQFFG
+505 LDSQRGFFSQ
-514 RKENWNELKKEIAA
+514 KENWIELKKEIAA

-534 TKSFILNRKEE
+534 TKSFILNRREQD
-545 GDLEVAA
+545 DLEVAA
-552 KNLSDGSLMITYKR
+552 RNLSDGSLMISYKKI
-566 LPGSD
+566 

>member
-1 MQTKEQMT
+1 MI
-9 DWTLLSDMYYAAPE
+9 DWTLISDMYYAAPE
-23 IWYGLGLFAVLLLAV
+23 FWYGLGVLATLMAAIILL
-38 ILFEL
+38 EL

-131 VGMLKDE
+131 VSMLKDE

-152 KYLRLVGTR
+152 KFLRLVGTR

-189 EKAKDDTSFRLA
+189 EKAKADTGAKLT
-201 QLQDLLDNLPF
+201 QLQDMLDNLPF
-212 PIWLRNDKLKIIN
+212 PVWLRNDKLKIIN
-225 CNKKFAELAGGASR
+225 CNRKFAELAGSTNR
-239 ETVLREGI
+239 ETILREGG
-247 EINSVSGESVSKELA
+247 EINSIGGESVSKELA
-262 KTAHAANRGRK
+262 KAACAANRGRK
-273 ATVNVVRN
+273 ATVNVVKD
-281 GERIVME
+281 GERLVME
-288 AFETPFHAEE
+288 AYETPFHAEE
-298 SLDKIYTAGTLIDV
+298 SLDKIFTAGTLIDV

-342 FDQHLKLAFHNQSF
+342 FDQNLRLAFHNRSF
-356 AKLWQLEDSWFEQD
+356 AQLWQLEESWFEGEPT
-370 ASYAAFLD
+370 YAAFLD

-414 HLPNGKT
+414 HLPDGKT

-446 TTSAYNALLAV
+446 TTSAYNALLSV
-457 QKEMLENLFD
+457 QKELLENLFD
-467 AVLIFGTNGRLNS
+467 AVLIFGANGRLNS
-480 YNSAY
+480 YNQAY
-485 LKLWKTQ
+485 LKLWKAQ
-492 KNFLDQEPNLEEI
+492 KSFLDQEPSLDEV
-505 LDSQRQFFG
+505 LDSQRGFFSQ
-514 RKENWNELKKEIAA
+514 KENWIELKKEIAA

-534 TKSFILNRKEE
+534 TKSFILNRREQD
-545 GDLEVAA
+545 DLEVAA
-552 KNLSDGSLMITYKR
+552 RNLSDGSLMISYKKI
-566 LPGSD
+566 

>member
-1 MQTKEQMT
+1 
-9 DWTLLSDMYYAAPE
+9 MYYAAPE
-23 IWYGLGLFAVLLLAV
+23 IWYVLAAIFV
-38 ILFEL
+38 ILFAIIMAEL
-43 LRILKLKQKNYFL
+43 FRILKLKQKNYFL

-103 NLPEGTKSSFEDIL
+103 NLPNGTKSSFEDIL

-178 VSFETSKISSL
+178 VSFEVNKISSL
-189 EKAKDDTSFRLA
+189 ENDKDNTYFQLA
-201 QLQDLLDNLPF
+201 QLQDMLDNLPF
-212 PIWLRNDKLKIIN
+212 PVWLRNDKLKIIN
-225 CNKKFAELAGGASR
+225 CNKKFVELCGGQSK
-239 ETVLREGI
+239 ENILNEGI
-247 EINSVSGESVSKELA
+247 EITGINGESISKDLA
-262 KTAHAANRGRK
+262 KMAHAINRGK
-273 ATVNVVRN
+273 KNTVSLIKN
-281 GERIVME
+281 GERLVME

-298 SLDKIYTAGTLIDV
+298 SLDKIFTAGTLIDV

-318 KRNLKLHQNAQLE
+318 KRNLKVHQNAQLE

-342 FDQHLKLAFHNQSF
+342 FNQHLKLAFHNQAF
-356 AKLWQLEDSWFEQD
+356 ARLWQLDDDWFEQEP
-370 ASYAAFLD
+370 SYAMFLD

-390 DYVMFKNEEQKKFTQ
+390 DYVMFKNDEQKKFTQ

-421 LRRLRAAYPMGG
+421 LRRLRAAYPTGG

-446 TTSAYNALLAV
+446 TTSAYNALLSV

-467 AVLIFGTNGRLNS
+467 AVLIFGSNGRLNF
-480 YNSAY
+480 YNDAY
-485 LKLWKTQ
+485 LKLWNAQKT
-492 KNFLDQEPNLEEI
+492 FLAQEPNLEEI
-505 LDSQRQFFG
+505 LDSQRHFFSA
-514 RKENWNELKKEIAA
+514 KEDWESLKKEMTA

-534 TKSFILNRKEE
+534 TKTFILNRKD
-545 GDLEVAA
+545 GIDVEVASS
-552 KNLSDGSLMITYKR
+552 NLSDGSLMITYKKTP
-566 LPGSD
+566 L